1 MVSCIEKSVCLIVDF
16 IWEETKNI
24 MEDITNDVEKNAVV
38 MDDPE
43 LNGLRRVAEEM
54 AEMNNIIEKLNEQAT
69 NLKKLMRA
77 VVLLNKLVCKNYE
90 RKKMYRVYNIL
101 KSFIKEKNT
110 CIIII
115 CYYEEKK

>member
-69 NLKKLMRA
+69 NLNKLMRA
-77 VVLLNKLVCKNYE
+77 VDPKLVT
-90 RKKMYRVYNIL
+90 MYLPFQKSIYNVNQPIGDGTITSSDQL
-101 KSFIKEKNT
+101 Q
-110 CIIII
+110 
-115 CYYEEKK
+115 

>member
-1 MVSCIEKSVCLIVDF
+1 
-16 IWEETKNI
+16 

-69 NLKKLMRA
+69 NL
-77 VVLLNKLVCKNYE
+77 NKLTTFSGVPVNFFL
-90 RKKMYRVYNIL
+90 ND
-101 KSFIKEKNT
+101 SS
-110 CIIII
+110 
-115 CYYEEKK
+115 